1 MLRSDGTVALL
12 GEVVAVPPPPQAVA
26 TTANV
31 PKHAPIVRFLS
42 LRNSIWTSCSALSC
56 SSSWC
61 LLPGGPGREC
71 AGNQAYSVGLR
82 RPATQRFP
90 AETAPEASR
99 EAGGLSRVR

>member
-26 TTANV
+26 TTANA

-42 LRNSIWTSCSALSC
+42 LRNSIWTSCSALLC

-71 AGNQAYSVGLR
+71 AGNQAYSVGLTAAGH
-82 RPATQRFP
+82 PALPGR
-90 AETAPEASR
+90 TAPEASR
-99 EAGGLSRVR
+99 EE